1 MENTSQN
8 QPTIRNFNSV
18 SPSAYSLLLLKGYTD
33 IPYARKAAELVMQ
46 PEKYEPDYSITD
58 FTFWGR
64 VVHFEN
70 RYKSIDQLMADI
82 PAKNILELSSG
93 FSFRGLTKV
102 QVAGIHYIDTDLPD
116 LIEDKKRFIAELNAG
131 HINETSKLETVP
143 LNVLEEDKF
152 IDLVNHFPAGESI
165 VIVNEGLLMYLNLEE
180 KERLLN
186 IIHKILSERGG
197 YWITADIYIKRGP
210 LVPNLP
216 QNDHLARFFEQHKI
230 RDQMF
235 DSFEAAEA
243 FFNKAGFIVDK
254 QAEPDYSQ
262 LSSIGY
268 FLNNVT
274 EEQREQGRKAGR
286 IQATWRLR
294 VANT

>member
-1 MENTSQN
+1 MENVPQN
-8 QPTIRNFNSV
+8 QPSVRNFNSV

-64 VVHFEN
+64 VLHFEN
-70 RYKSIDQLMADI
+70 RYKSINQLLADI
-82 PAKNILELSSG
+82 PAKNILEMSSG

-102 QVAGIHYIDTDLPD
+102 QEASIHYIDTDLPD
-116 LIEDKKRFIAELNAG
+116 LIEDKKRFIMELYPG
-131 HINETSKLETVP
+131 DINPTSKLETVP
-143 LNVLEEDKF
+143 LNVLEEDRF
-152 IDLVNHFPAGESI
+152 TELVNHFPAGESI
-165 VIVNEGLLMYLNLEE
+165 VIVNEGLLMYLNDEE
-180 KERLLN
+180 KEKLVS

-210 LVPNLP
+210 LLPNLP
-216 QNDHLARFFEQHKI
+216 QNDQLAKFFEQHKI

-235 DSFEAAEA
+235 DSFEAAEQ

-268 FLNNVT
+268 FLNNVS
-274 EEQREQGRKAGR
+274 EQQREQGRKAGR
-286 IQATWRLR
+286 IQATWRLKIM
-294 VANT
+294 